1 MKIRP
6 GCMSNIEVL
15 VTTKE
20 FTSFCGTAHCMS
32 ISKIHPSQQSILL
45 TLKSL
50 HSWNNV

>member
-20 FTSFCGTAHCMS
+20 FTSFCGTAHC
-32 ISKIHPSQQSILL
+32 ISVF
-45 TLKSL
+45 LKFIQVSNL
-50 HSWNNV
+50 SCSH